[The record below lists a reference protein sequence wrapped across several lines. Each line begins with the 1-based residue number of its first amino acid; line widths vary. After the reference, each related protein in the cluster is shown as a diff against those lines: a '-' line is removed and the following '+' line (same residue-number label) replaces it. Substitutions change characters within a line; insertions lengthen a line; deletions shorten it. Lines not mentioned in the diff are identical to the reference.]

1 MDISTDSP
9 SVSRLEVVNTG
20 RRRRWT
26 PSEKLRI
33 VEESFSEPRHASETA
48 RRYGISNA
56 LLFSWRRTFREGRM
70 GAGDVLGLVPAMIV
84 RDPPGTAAPVGSG
97 QMEIVSPNGWR
108 VLVNHAFDEEALA
121 RLLRVL
127 TGVR

>member
-1 MDISTDSP
+1 MDIHTDSHH
-9 SVSRLEVVNTG
+9 VSRLEVVNTG

-33 VEESFSEPRHASETA
+33 VEESFSAPRRASETA

-56 LLFSWRRTFREGRM
+56 LLFSWRKAFREGRM
-70 GAGDVLGLVPAMIV
+70 GVGDVLGFVPAMIV

>member
-33 VEESFSEPRHASETA
+33 VEESFSEPRRASETA

-56 LLFSWRRTFREGRM
+56 LLFSWRRAFREGRM
-70 GAGDVLGLVPAMIV
+70 GVGDVLGFVPAPIV
-84 RDPPGTAAPVGSG
+84 RDPPRAATFAGSG
-97 QMEIVSPNGWR
+97 QMEIVSVHGWR
-108 VLVNHAFDEEALA
+108 VLVDRDFDADALA
-121 RLLRVL
+121 RLLQILPEIR
-127 TGVR
+127 